1 MTSGDRIRKTP
12 LQLSVQDLLEALASR
27 HVSAAAGG
35 AAAAVTAAAAA
46 ALTTKAARASLGTW
60 IEAGGAVAQA
70 EALRAQAQ
78 ALVVRDVDVYL
89 DAIRILDRVQPT
101 RSARGGPGGPRGR
114 PMPAA
119 EREHAIQEALE
130 LAAEVPLT
138 IAEVAS
144 EIAVLAAEVAS
155 VCAPAAR
162 PDAVIAATLA
172 ESAATSAGVLVRI
185 NRLVAADDPR
195 CRRVDRAV
203 FAATA
208 ARERSLQTLLSP
220 EA

>member
-1 MTSGDRIRKTP
+1 MPQTSGDRTNRTP

-27 HVSAAAGG
+27 YVSGAAGG

-46 ALTTKAARASLGTW
+46 ALTTKVARASLGTW

-78 ALVVRDVDVYL
+78 ALVVRDVQVYL
-89 DAIRILDRVQPT
+89 EAMRILDRVQPT

-114 PMPAA
+114 PLPAD
-119 EREHAIQEALE
+119 ERKHDFEEALE
-130 LAAEVPLT
+130 RAAEVPLT
-138 IAEVAS
+138 VAELAS
-144 EIAVLAAEVAS
+144 EIAVLAAEVAR
-155 VCAPAAR
+155 VCVPAAR

-185 NRLVAADDPR
+185 NRLIAADDPR
-195 CRRVDRAV
+195 CLRVDRAV
-203 FAATA
+203 RAATT
-208 ARERSLQTLLSP
+208 AREQSLQTLG
-220 EA
+220 